1 MCTRSVLMLSLAL
14 PVLWLFPA
22 ATAQSPPP
30 AAQWVPP
37 DAVICLHVSRP
48 KALLEFLTGKEMT
61 QAITSS
67 PLYQGLASQ
76 PKFQEFVNGIKFL
89 ETSLETDWRTGLARL
104 TGGGITIAVCPQD
117 TVVALVDSEDEGLL
131 QKLHEII
138 LNITR
143 SEAEKQGRAE
153 KVTSKDYAGV
163 TAWTF
168 DGKEAHAIVGKRFL
182 FSSRAEGLK
191 TILDLVRS
199 VPVRAATERVEG
211 VPPSNRGQDARDTT
225 PDGVTTSGNLA
236 AQPAFRAAQKAA
248 NPQAAATVFV
258 DLKPL
263 MNIPNIADV
272 FEKGR
277 SNPLAALVFAGVTES
292 LRNSNWLS
300 LELTAEGKT
309 LAVRALTD
317 GKIAGPTNPG
327 AFAVPQKPGDGAWPN
342 LAVPRRIA
350 ALSLYR
356 DLRAFYAAKDTL
368 FPDRSSG
375 LIFFENMMGIF
386 FTGRDLTTEV
396 LAQTQPEIRL
406 VVAEPQYDLAA
417 GKPQVQIPAFAAVLR
432 LRHPEQFGKVVEE
445 AWQKAIGLV
454 NFTRGQKAQPGMII
468 DRPVYKE
475 TKYTVAYF
483 SPADAND
490 QTKPGI
496 GFNIRPTLAM
506 PGQYLILS
514 STDGL
519 ARDLIDA
526 VGREAG
532 QTVQPV
538 AQTHSVLDID
548 GGQVVSILRAN
559 REIMVRGDMVKKGR
573 SQQESEAGIDLLIN
587 LVRLVDQVKL
597 SLGTDKDLTQ
607 ARLTLKLN
615 LP

>member
-1 MCTRSVLMLSLAL
+1 VLTLVLSLLAI
-14 PVLWLFPA
+14 PA
-22 ATAQSPPP
+22 SILGQTPPP
-30 AAQWVPP
+30 AAQCVPQE
-37 DAVICLHVSRP
+37 AVICLQVSRP
-48 KALLEFLTGKEMT
+48 KALLEFLAGKEMT
-61 QAITSS
+61 RAITSS

-117 TVVALVDSEDEGLL
+117 TVVAMVDAEDEGLL

-143 SEAEKQGRAE
+143 SNAESQGRAE
-153 KVTSKDYAGV
+153 KVTSKEYAGV

-168 DGKEAHAIVGKRFL
+168 DGKEAHAIVGKRFI

-191 TILDLVRS
+191 TILDLR
-199 VPVRAATERVEG
+199 
-211 VPPSNRGQDARDTT
+211 DA
-225 PDGVTTSGNLA
+225 SGGRNLA
-236 AQPAFRAAQKAA
+236 GSPTFQAAQKAA
-248 NPQAAATVFV
+248 GAQAVATVFV
-258 DLKPL
+258 DVKPL
-263 MNIPNIADV
+263 MGIPGIAGLL
-272 FEKGR
+272 EKPR
-277 SNPLAALVFAGVTES
+277 ANPLAALAFAGVTES
-292 LRNSNWLS
+292 LRNSNWLN
-300 LELTAEGKT
+300 LELTTEGKT
-309 LAVRALTD
+309 LALRALTD
-317 GKIAGPTNPG
+317 GKMAGAANPG
-327 AFAVPQKPGDGAWPN
+327 AFAMPQNPGDGAWPN

-396 LAQTQPEIRL
+396 LAQTEPQIRL
-406 VVAEPQYDLAA
+406 IVAEPQYGPAA
-417 GKPQVQIPAFAAVLR
+417 GKPQVQIPAFAVVMR

-468 DRPVYKE
+468 DRPVYKDI
-475 TKYTVAYF
+475 KYTVASF

-490 QTKPGI
+490 QTKAGI
-496 GFNIRPTLAM
+496 AFHIRPTLAM
-506 PGQYLILS
+506 PGPYLILS

-519 ARDLIDA
+519 ARDLIDV

-532 QTVQPV
+532 QPVQPV
-538 AQTHSVLDID
+538 AQTHSVLEID

-559 REIMVRGDMVKKGR
+559 RETLVRGDMVKKGR

-597 SLGTDKDLTQ
+597 SLGTDKGLTQ
-607 ARLTLKLN
+607 AQLTMRLN

>member
-1 MCTRSVLMLSLAL
+1 MSTRRGLGLTVVLSLLAI
-14 PVLWLFPA
+14 PTSIPA
-22 ATAQSPPP
+22 QTPP
-30 AAQWVPP
+30 AAQWVPQ

-48 KALLEFLTGKEMT
+48 KALLEFLAGKEMT
-61 QAITSS
+61 RAITSS

-76 PKFQEFVNGIKFL
+76 PKFQEFVTGIKFL

-117 TVVALVDSEDEGLL
+117 TVVAIIDGEDEGLL

-138 LNITR
+138 LSITR
-143 SEAEKQGRAE
+143 SNAENQGRAE
-153 KVTSKDYAGV
+153 KVTSKEYAGV

-168 DGKEAHAIVGKRFL
+168 DGKEAHALVGKRFL
-182 FSSRAEGLK
+182 FANRAEGLK
-191 TILDLVRS
+191 TILDL
-199 VPVRAATERVEG
+199 
-211 VPPSNRGQDARDTT
+211 RDS
-225 PDGVTTSGNLA
+225 SGGKNLA
-236 AQPAFRAAQKAA
+236 ASPTFQAGQKAA
-248 NPQAAATVFV
+248 GAQAAATVFV
-258 DLKPL
+258 DIKPL
-263 MNIPNIADV
+263 MGIPNIAGLL
-272 FEKGR
+272 EKSR
-277 SNPLAALVFAGVTES
+277 ANPLAALVFAGVTES
-292 LRNSNWLS
+292 LRNANWLN

-317 GKIAGPTNPG
+317 GKMAGATNPG
-327 AFAVPQKPGDGAWPN
+327 AFAVPQKSGDGAWPN

-396 LAQTQPEIRL
+396 LAETEPQIRL
-406 VVAEPQYDLAA
+406 VVAEPQHDPAA
-417 GKPQVQIPAFAAVLR
+417 GKPQVQIPAFAVVMR

-468 DRPVYKE
+468 DRPVYKDV
-475 TKYTVAYF
+475 KYTVAFF
-483 SPADAND
+483 SPSDAND
-490 QTKPGI
+490 QTKAGVA
-496 GFNIRPTLAM
+496 FHIRPTLAM
-506 PGQYLILS
+506 PGSYLILS

-519 ARDLIDA
+519 ARDLID
-526 VGREAG
+526 VLGREAG
-532 QTVQPV
+532 QAVQPV
-538 AQTHSVLDID
+538 AQTHSVLDVD

-559 REIMVRGDMVKKGR
+559 RETMVRGDMIKKGR
-573 SQQESEAGIDLLIN
+573 SRQESEAGIDLLIN

-607 ARLTLKLN
+607 AQLTMRLN
-615 LP
+615 PP

>member
-1 MCTRSVLMLSLAL
+1 MSTARGLVVTLVLSL
-14 PVLWLFPA
+14 PA
-22 ATAQSPPP
+22 ISTSVRAQTPP
-30 AAQWVPP
+30 AAQWVPQ

-48 KALLEFLTGKEMT
+48 KALLESLTGKEMT
-61 QAITSS
+61 RAITSA
-67 PLYQGLASQ
+67 PFYQGLASQ
-76 PKFQEFVNGIKFL
+76 PKFQEFVDGIKFL

-117 TVVALVDSEDEGLL
+117 MVVAIVDAEDESLL

-138 LNITR
+138 LNIAR
-143 SEAEKQGRAE
+143 SNAENQGRAE
-153 KVTSKDYAGV
+153 KVTSKEYAGV

-182 FSSRAEGLK
+182 FASRAEGLK

-199 VPVRAATERVEG
+199 VPVRASKERVEG
-211 VPPSNRGQDARDTT
+211 VPPSNRGQDARDTG
-225 PDGVTTSGNLA
+225 PDGVTTNGNLA
-236 AQPAFRAAQKAA
+236 AKPAFRAAQKAA
-248 NPQAAATVFV
+248 NPQAVATVFV
-258 DLKPL
+258 DIKPL
-263 MNIPNIADV
+263 MGIPNIASLL
-272 FEKGR
+272 EKPR
-277 SNPLAALVFAGVTES
+277 ANPLAALVFASVTES
-292 LRNSNWLS
+292 LRNANWLN

-317 GKIAGPTNPG
+317 GKMAGAASPG

-396 LAQTQPEIRL
+396 LAQTEPEIRI
-406 VVAEPQYDLAA
+406 VVTEPQYDPVA
-417 GKPQVQIPAFAAVLR
+417 GKPQVQIPAFAVVMR

-468 DRPVYKE
+468 DRPVYKDV
-475 TKYTVAYF
+475 KYTVASF

-490 QTKPGI
+490 QTKAGI
-496 GFNIRPTLAM
+496 AFHIRPTLAM
-506 PGQYLILS
+506 PGPYLILS
-514 STDGL
+514 STDSL
-519 ARDLIDA
+519 ARDLIDVLA
-526 VGREAG
+526 REAG
-532 QTVQPV
+532 QAVQPV
-538 AQTHSVLDID
+538 ARTHSVLDID
-548 GGQVVSILRAN
+548 GSQVASILRAN
-559 REIMVRGDMVKKGR
+559 RETMVRGDMVKKGR

-587 LVRLVDQVKL
+587 LVRLVDQVNL
-597 SLGTDKDLTQ
+597 SLGADQDLTQ
-607 ARLTLKLN
+607 ARLTVKLQ
-615 LP
+615 

>member
-1 MCTRSVLMLSLAL
+1 MATRRGLVLILVLSL
-14 PVLWLFPA
+14 PA
-22 ATAQSPPP
+22 IPTSILAQTPPP
-30 AAQWVPP
+30 AAQWVPQ

-48 KALLEFLTGKEMT
+48 KALLEFLTGKEMI

-67 PLYQGLASQ
+67 PFYQGLASQ
-76 PKFQEFVNGIKFL
+76 PKFNEFLSGIKFL

-104 TGGGITIAVCPQD
+104 TGGGITFAVCPQD
-117 TVVALVDSEDEGLL
+117 TVVAIIDAEDEGLL

-143 SEAEKQGRAE
+143 SEAEKQGRVE
-153 KVTSKDYAGV
+153 RVTSREYAGV

-168 DGKEAHAIVGKRFL
+168 DGKEAHAILGKRL
-182 FSSRAEGLK
+182 IFSSRAEGLK
-191 TILDLVRS
+191 TILDLRD
-199 VPVRAATERVEG
+199 
-211 VPPSNRGQDARDTT
+211 PSG
-225 PDGVTTSGNLA
+225 GKNLA
-236 AQPAFRAAQKAA
+236 ANPTFQVAQKAA
-248 NPQAAATVFV
+248 GAQAVATVFV
-258 DLKPL
+258 DVKPL
-263 MNIPNIADV
+263 LGIPNMAGLL
-272 FEKGR
+272 EKPR
-277 SNPLAALVFAGVTES
+277 TNPLAALVFAGVTES
-292 LRNSNWLS
+292 LRNSSWLS
-300 LELTAEGKT
+300 LELNVEGKT
-309 LAVRALTD
+309 LALRALTD
-317 GKIAGPTNPG
+317 GKMAGPTNPG

-368 FPDRSSG
+368 FPERSSG

-396 LAQTQPEIRL
+396 LAETEPEVRL
-406 VVAEPQYDLAA
+406 VVAEPQDDPAA
-417 GKPQVQIPAFAAVLR
+417 GKPQVQIPAFAVVMR
-432 LRHPEQFGKVVEE
+432 LRHPEQFGTVVEE

-490 QTKPGI
+490 KTKPGI

-506 PGQYLILS
+506 PGKYLILS

-519 ARDLIDA
+519 ARDLID
-526 VGREAG
+526 VLGREAG
-532 QTVQPV
+532 QPVQPV

-559 REIMVRGDMVKKGR
+559 RETMVRGDMVKKGR

-607 ARLTLKLN
+607 AQLTMKLS

>member
-22 ATAQSPPP
+22 TTAQSPPP
-30 AAQWVPP
+30 AAQWVPQ
-37 DAVICLHVSRP
+37 DAVICLQVSRP
-48 KALLEFLTGKEMT
+48 KALLGLLTGKEMT
-61 QAITSS
+61 QAVTSS
-67 PLYQGLASQ
+67 PFYQGLASQ
-76 PKFQEFVNGIKFL
+76 PKFREFLNGIKLL
-89 ETSLETDWRTGLARL
+89 EASLETDWRTGLARL

-117 TVVALVDSEDEGLL
+117 TVVAIVDAEDESLL

-143 SEAEKQGRAE
+143 SEAEKQGHPER
-153 KVTSKDYAGV
+153 VISKEYGGV

-168 DGKEAHAIVGKRFL
+168 DGKEAHAIVGKRL
-182 FSSRAEGLK
+182 IFSSRAEGLK
-191 TILDLVRS
+191 TILDLRD
-199 VPVRAATERVEG
+199 
-211 VPPSNRGQDARDTT
+211 PSGDK
-225 PDGVTTSGNLA
+225 NLA
-236 AQPAFRAAQKAA
+236 ASPNFQAAQKVAGA
-248 NPQAAATVFV
+248 QAVATAFV
-258 DLKPL
+258 NLKPVL
-263 MNIPNIADV
+263 GLPGLAQAL
-272 FEKGR
+272 EKQR
-277 SNPLAALVFAGVTES
+277 ANPLAALLFAGVTES
-292 LRNSNWLS
+292 VRNSNWLS
-300 LELTAEGKT
+300 LELTTEGKT

-317 GKIAGPTNPG
+317 GKVAGPTNPG

-368 FPDRSSG
+368 FPERSSG

-396 LAQTQPEIRL
+396 LAETEPEIRI
-406 VVAEPQYDLAA
+406 VVAEPQSDA
-417 GKPQVQIPAFAAVLR
+417 GTGTPQVQIPAFAAVMR

-468 DRPVYKE
+468 DRPVYQE

-490 QTKPGI
+490 QAKPDMRS
-496 GFNIRPTLAM
+496 NIRPTLAM

-526 VGREAG
+526 LGKEAG

-548 GGQVVSILRAN
+548 GGHVVSILHAN
-559 REIMVRGDMVKKGR
+559 RETIVRGDMVKKGR

-587 LVRLVDQVKL
+587 LVRLVDQAKL
-597 SLGTDKDLTQ
+597 SLGTDQGLTQ
-607 ARLTLKLN
+607 ARLTVRLN
-615 LP
+615 SP

>member
-30 AAQWVPP
+30 AAQWVPQ

-67 PLYQGLASQ
+67 PFYQGLASQ
-76 PKFQEFVNGIKFL
+76 PKFQEFVNGIKLL
-89 ETSLETDWRTGLARL
+89 ETSLETDWRAGLARL

-117 TVVALVDSEDEGLL
+117 TVVAIIDAEDESLL

-143 SEAEKQGRAE
+143 AEAEKQGHPER
-153 KVTSKDYAGV
+153 VISKEYSGV

-168 DGKEAHAIVGKRFL
+168 DGKEAHAIVGKRLIFA
-182 FSSRAEGLK
+182 SRAEGLK
-191 TILDLVRS
+191 TILDLRD
-199 VPVRAATERVEG
+199 
-211 VPPSNRGQDARDTT
+211 PSG
-225 PDGVTTSGNLA
+225 GKNLA
-236 AQPAFRAAQKAA
+236 ASPTFQAAQKAA
-248 NPQAAATVFV
+248 GAQAVATLFV
-258 DLKPL
+258 DVKPL
-263 MNIPNIADV
+263 MSIPNIAGV

-277 SNPLAALVFAGVTES
+277 ANPLAALTFAGLLES

-300 LELTAEGKT
+300 LELTTEGKT
-309 LAVRALTD
+309 LAIRALTD
-317 GKIAGPTNPG
+317 GKVAGPTNPG
-327 AFAVPQKPGDGAWPN
+327 TFAVPQKPGDGAWPN
-342 LAVPRRIA
+342 LTVPRRIA

-356 DLRAFYAAKDTL
+356 DLRAFYAAQDTL
-368 FPDRSSG
+368 FPERSSG

-396 LAQTQPEIRL
+396 LAETEPEVRI
-406 VVAEPQYDLAA
+406 VVAEPQYDPAV
-417 GKPQVQIPAFAAVLR
+417 GKPQVQIPAFAVVMR
-432 LRHPEQFGKVVEE
+432 LRHSEQFGKVVEE

-454 NFTRGQKAQPGMII
+454 NFTRGQKAQPGLVI
-468 DRPVYKE
+468 DRPIYKDV
-475 TKYTVAYF
+475 KYTVASF

-490 QTKPGI
+490 KAKPDMRSH
-496 GFNIRPTLAM
+496 IRPTLAM
-506 PGQYLILS
+506 PGKYLILS
-514 STDGL
+514 STDSL
-519 ARDLIDA
+519 ARDLID
-526 VGREAG
+526 VLGREAG
-532 QTVQPV
+532 QPVQPV

-548 GGQVVSILRAN
+548 GGQAVSILRAN
-559 REIMVRGDMVKKGR
+559 RETMVRGDMVKKGR

-597 SLGTDKDLTQ
+597 SFGTDKDLTQ
-607 ARLTLKLN
+607 ARLTMKLN

>member
-1 MCTRSVLMLSLAL
+1 MSTARGLVLTSVLFLLAIPTSIL
-14 PVLWLFPA
+14 
-22 ATAQSPPP
+22 AQTPP
-30 AAQWVPP
+30 AAQWVPQ

-48 KALLEFLTGKEMT
+48 KALLEFFTSQEMT
-61 QAITSS
+61 RAITST

-117 TVVALVDSEDEGLL
+117 TVVAIVDGEDEGLL
-131 QKLHEII
+131 QKLHEIV

-143 SEAEKQGRAE
+143 SNAANQGRAE
-153 KVTSKDYAGV
+153 KVTSKEYAGV

-168 DGKEAHAIVGKRFL
+168 DGKEAHAIVGKRFI

-199 VPVRAATERVEG
+199 GPVRASEE
-211 VPPSNRGQDARDTT
+211 T
-225 PDGVTTSGNLA
+225 PDGVTANGNLA
-236 AQPAFRAAQKAA
+236 AKPVFRAAQKAA
-248 NPQAAATVFV
+248 NPQAVATVFV

-263 MNIPNIADV
+263 MGIPNIAGLL
-272 FEKGR
+272 EKPR
-277 SNPLAALVFAGVTES
+277 TNPLAALLFAGVTES
-292 LRNSNWLS
+292 LRNSNWLN

-309 LAVRALTD
+309 LAVRALAD
-317 GKIAGPTNPG
+317 GKVAGPANPG
-327 AFAVPQKPGDGAWPN
+327 AFAVPQMPGDGAWPN

-396 LAQTQPEIRL
+396 LAQTEPEVRL
-406 VVAEPQYDLAA
+406 VVAEPQYDPAA
-417 GKPQVQIPAFAAVLR
+417 GKPQVRIPAFAAVMR

-490 QTKPGI
+490 KVNPGI
-496 GFNIRPTLAM
+496 SSSIRPTLAM
-506 PGQYLILS
+506 PGPYLILS
-514 STDGL
+514 STDSL

-526 VGREAG
+526 LAREAG
-532 QTVQPV
+532 QPVRPV
-538 AQTHSVLDID
+538 AQTHSVLDIE
-548 GGQVVSILRAN
+548 GGQMASILRAN
-559 REIMVRGDMVKKGR
+559 RETMVRGDMVKKGR
-573 SQQESEAGIDLLIN
+573 SQQESEAGIDMMIN
-587 LVRLVDQVKL
+587 LIRLVDQVKL
-597 SLGTDKDLTQ
+597 SLGMDKNLTQ
-607 ARLTLKLN
+607 AQLTMRLN

>member
-1 MCTRSVLMLSLAL
+1 
-14 PVLWLFPA
+14 
-22 ATAQSPPP
+22 
-30 AAQWVPP
+30 VPQ

-61 QAITSS
+61 RAIASS

-117 TVVALVDSEDEGLL
+117 TVVAIVDAEDEGLL
-131 QKLHEII
+131 QKLHETI

-143 SEAEKQGRAE
+143 SNAENQGQAQ
-153 KVTSKDYAGV
+153 KVTSREYAGV

-168 DGKEAHAIVGKRFL
+168 DGKEAHAMVGKRFL
-182 FSSRAEGLK
+182 FSNRAEGLK
-191 TILDLVRS
+191 AMLDLRD
-199 VPVRAATERVEG
+199 
-211 VPPSNRGQDARDTT
+211 PSGGQ
-225 PDGVTTSGNLA
+225 NLA
-236 AQPAFRAAQKAA
+236 ASPAFQAAQKAVGA
-248 NPQAAATVFV
+248 QTVATVFV
-258 DLKPL
+258 DVKPL
-263 MNIPNIADV
+263 MSIPGIARL

-277 SNPLAALVFAGVTES
+277 ANPLAALAFAGILDS
-292 LRNSNWLS
+292 LRHSNWLN

-317 GKIAGPTNPG
+317 GKMAGPASPG

-342 LAVPRRIA
+342 LAVPGRIA

-356 DLRAFYAAKDTL
+356 DLHAFYAAKDTL
-368 FPDRSSG
+368 FPERSAG

-396 LAQTQPEIRL
+396 LAQTEPEIRL
-406 VVAEPQYDLAA
+406 IVAEPQYDPAA

-432 LRHPEQFGKVVEE
+432 LRHPEQFGRVVEE
-445 AWQKAIGLV
+445 AWQKAVGLI

-468 DRPVYKE
+468 DRPVYEE
-475 TKYTVAYF
+475 TKYTVASF

-490 QTKPGI
+490 KVNPGI
-496 GFNIRPTLAM
+496 SSSIRPTLAM
-506 PGQYLILS
+506 PGPYLILS
-514 STDGL
+514 STDSL
-519 ARDLIDA
+519 ARDLID
-526 VGREAG
+526 VLGREAS
-532 QTVQPV
+532 QPVKPV
-538 AQTHSVLDID
+538 AQTHSVLEVD
-548 GGQVVSILRAN
+548 GGPVVSILRAN
-559 REIMVRGDMVKKGR
+559 RETIVRGDMVKKGR

-587 LVRLVDQVKL
+587 LVRLVDQVKV
-597 SLGTDKDLTQ
+597 SLGTNHGLTEAQ
-607 ARLTLKLN
+607 LTMKLN

>member
-1 MCTRSVLMLSLAL
+1 
-14 PVLWLFPA
+14 
-22 ATAQSPPP
+22 
-30 AAQWVPP
+30 
-37 DAVICLHVSRP
+37 
-48 KALLEFLTGKEMT
+48 
-61 QAITSS
+61 
-67 PLYQGLASQ
+67 LASQ

-89 ETSLETDWRTGLARL
+89 ETSLETDWRSGLARL
-104 TGGGITIAVCPQD
+104 TGGGITLAVCPQD
-117 TVVALVDSEDEGLL
+117 TVVAIIDAEDEGLL

-143 SEAEKQGRAE
+143 SEAEKKGQAE
-153 KVTSKDYAGV
+153 KVTSREYAGV

-168 DGKEAHAIVGKRFL
+168 DGKEAHAIVGKRLL
-182 FSSRAEGLK
+182 FSSQAEGLK
-191 TILDLVRS
+191 TILDL
-199 VPVRAATERVEG
+199 
-211 VPPSNRGQDARDTT
+211 RDS
-225 PDGVTTSGNLA
+225 SGGKNLA
-236 AQPAFRAAQKAA
+236 ASPTFQAAQKAVGA
-248 NPQAAATVFV
+248 QAVATVFV
-258 DLKPL
+258 DSKPL
-263 MNIPNIADV
+263 MGIPDIAGLL
-272 FEKGR
+272 EKPR
-277 SNPLAALVFAGVTES
+277 ANPLAALVFAGVTES

-300 LELTAEGKT
+300 LELTTEGKT

-317 GKIAGPTNPG
+317 GKMAGPANPG
-327 AFAVPQKPGDGAWPN
+327 AFAVPQKSSDGAWPN

-406 VVAEPQYDLAA
+406 VVAEPQSDPGA
-417 GKPQVQIPAFAAVLR
+417 GKPPVQIPAFAVVMR

-490 QTKPGI
+490 RTKPDVRSS
-496 GFNIRPTLAM
+496 IRPTLAM
-506 PGQYLILS
+506 PGPYLILS
-514 STDGL
+514 STDSL
-519 ARDLIDA
+519 ARDLID
-526 VGREAG
+526 VLSREAG
-532 QTVQPV
+532 QPVQPI
-538 AQTHSVLDID
+538 ARTHSVLDID

-559 REIMVRGDMVKKGR
+559 RETIVRGDMVKKGR

-587 LVRLVDQVKL
+587 LVRLVEHVKL

-607 ARLTLKLN
+607 AQLTMRLQ
-615 LP
+615 